1 MLNLIE
7 LIGFGG
13 GITPPT
19 ITFADSDTSA
29 SSATTHTYVGMT
41 LGTAAT
47 GRVLIVCTGGNSG
60 GSRTISSI
68 TVHVPDVAGDPTG
81 TALAEV
87 AVANDTTGGGSK
99 IAAIWSGVVASG
111 ASGDVKVTYSGGIED
126 TGVSLFAASGIAAAA
141 DSTATDTTLT
151 GNALSGDV
159 TAYTD
164 GIVIGCCW
172 WTDAASTTWT
182 NATEATDIDVTGD
195 QIHSAASVVATSSAT
210 LTVTA
215 TANATPSRK
224 ALAVA
229 SWRPL

>member
-1 MLNLIE
+1 MLNLTE
-7 LIGFGG
+7 LVGFGVG
-13 GITPPT
+13 RAPAA
-19 ITFADSDTSA
+19 ITFADSDSDA
-29 SSATTHTYVGMT
+29 ASATTHTYVGMT
-41 LGTAAT
+41 LGTAAA
-47 GRVLIVCTGGNSG
+47 GRVLIVFTGGNSG

-68 TVHVPDVAGDPTG
+68 TVHVPNVAGDPTG
-81 TALAEV
+81 TALAEA
-87 AVANDTTGGGSK
+87 AVANDTGGGGSK
-99 IAAIWSGVVASG
+99 IAAIWSGIVASG
-111 ASGDVKVTYSGGIED
+111 ASGDIKVTYSGGVED
-126 TGVSLFAASGIAAAA
+126 TGISLFAASGIVAAANA
-141 DSTATDTTLT
+141 TATDTTLS

-164 GIVIGCCW
+164 GLVVGCCW

-195 QIHSAASVVATSSAT
+195 QIHSAASVATTSSAT

-229 SWRPL
+229 SWRPA